1 MLKPLGGQVQLTD
14 GQEHCSAS
22 LLAEI
27 HDLAGEGGFY
37 LGQEPQKGVKGNK
50 DIHLL
55 QR

>member
-1 MLKPLGGQVQLTD
+1 MLKPPGGLMQSTD

-27 HDLAGEGGFY
+27 HDLAGAGGFY
-37 LGQEPQKGVKGNK
+37 LGQEPQKGEKGNR